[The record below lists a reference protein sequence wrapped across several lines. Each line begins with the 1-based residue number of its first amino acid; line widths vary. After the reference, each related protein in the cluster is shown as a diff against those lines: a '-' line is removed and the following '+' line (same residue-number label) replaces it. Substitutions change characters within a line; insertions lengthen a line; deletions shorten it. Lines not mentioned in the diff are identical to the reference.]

1 MAADAS
7 SASSSSGGITLS
19 GLIKGLGGIA
29 ASVIAGVSIYYLTR
43 TPPPTPQPARA
54 MEFYGVVADAAHHT
68 LIPNATIVLAVGQ
81 NSVSQR
87 TDSMGQYNV
96 ALESTGP
103 GVVMGS
109 MQISATGY
117 QSYSNTVKLHPGT
130 NFAEIALESNAPAP
144 GARPEA
150 PHAATPAG
158 GGGAIAEKPARAGII
173 FSAPPRNFNRTQNAV
188 VLRAKQ

>member
-1 MAADAS
+1 MAADVS
-7 SASSSSGGITLS
+7 STSSSSGGITLS

-43 TPPPTPQPARA
+43 TPPPPPQPTRA
-54 MEFYGVVADAAHHT
+54 MEFYGVVADAEHHT

-87 TDSMGQYNV
+87 TDSLGQYNV
-96 ALESTGP
+96 ALESTVT

-109 MQISATGY
+109 MQISANGY

-130 NFAEIALESNAPAP
+130 NFAEIALESNAHAP
-144 GARPEA
+144 VAAPEA
-150 PHAATPAG
+150 PHAETPA
-158 GGGAIAEKPARAGII
+158 GGGAIAEKPVRAGII
-173 FSAPPRNFNRTQNAV
+173 FSAPPRNFNRTQSAV